1 MAVKGEIIFVDHEGN
16 ELEGP
21 RDNKSS
27 LVYEFNHEVYLP
39 YEKEENKIQ
48 GSRKITAYSI
58 VKAIDQLTPQLYRIV
73 SNGSLCKSIK
83 ITLYRIGM
91 ESGEEEPYF
100 TYTLKDAKIVS
111 VSNWMPPTYD
121 PKNEGVGHL
130 EKVSILAR
138 NFEWKYI
145 EGGIIYEEQAW

>member
-1 MAVKGEIIFVDHEGN
+1 MAVKGEVVFVNHEGT

-21 RDNKSS
+21 GENKSS
-27 LVYEFNHEVYLP
+27 MVYEFNHEVYLP
-39 YEKEENKIQ
+39 YEKEENRIQ
-48 GSRKITAYSI
+48 GSRKITAFSL

-73 SNGSLCKSIK
+73 SEGALCKEVR

-100 TYTLKDAKIVS
+100 VYTLKDSKIVS
-111 VSNWMPPTYD
+111 VVNWMPPTYD
-121 PKNEGVGHL
+121 IKNEGVGHL

-138 NFEWKYI
+138 NFEWKFI
-145 EGGIIYEEQAW
+145 EGGISYQEEAW